1 MNKGYKFQ
9 DKEINSL
16 NELGVCYTENFN
28 DAITDVFYNTKKL
41 IRFIR
46 SKNKKLAKE
55 IISIITSCKYQNN
68 VLTLIIFN
76 LREDKAVVINGVIL
90 SFKELIFLIKKYGS
104 KHKAIYAFMED
115 LGITRTYA
123 TLNIEPNLVKDSYY
137 IEKNIHDTF
146 VYEYLTSFYEFDYV
160 ESLKSF
166 ISNVFI
172 YDDERYRRASKIVR
186 NERFELLL
194 AHKTGFKEVFDM
206 RMSQAPLFMAV
217 KLLAVEFEESELR
230 KLIDD
235 TFYWWLLDNFDK
247 YTFKRKSK
255 ETLKEIKNC
264 ISAKKKIEKKYTFT
278 SYVDLANDVFNVY
291 LKFVA
296 GFKDGSITVKKK
308 FSVEEYTIDKFYC
321 KTYICANFMK
331 DHTVKLQKENLNSEG
346 ELTPTEEIIKDETD
360 EDNEEEY
367 EVKNHAFSLNN
378 LKMLGKMNFKMKRFA
393 GWSMFMAIFCAMLFA
408 VYLICSMTFT
418 NIEIFKTDALGLPLG
433 IALLSICF
441 VVIILVTVLF
451 GKIAKSL
458 NSIDC
463 LTLLENTKNKDIEYG
478 PERERVINQIKENE
492 EFYQKKAKRYHR
504 VLSTI
509 VLMGIGCIL
518 SGIAIVGLS
527 LLVGKVS
534 ILPADKVLDT
544 TGKIIGMCIGA
555 VLGVSYGSIRKR
567 KGALT
572 VMLISLLSIAGV
584 VAIAF
589 VL

>member
-28 DAITDVFYNTKKL
+28 DAINDVFYNTKKL

-68 VLTLIIFN
+68 VLTLIIFH

-90 SFKELIFLIKKYGS
+90 SFKELISLIKKYGP

-146 VYEYLTSFYEFDYV
+146 VYEYLTTFYEFDYV

-166 ISNVFI
+166 ISNLFI
-172 YDDERYRRASKIVR
+172 YDDERYRRASKVVK

-206 RMSQAPLFMAV
+206 RMSQAPLFIAV
-217 KLLAVEFEESELR
+217 KLLTVEFDESELR

-247 YTFKRKSK
+247 YTFKKKSK
-255 ETLKEIKNC
+255 ETLKAIKKC
-264 ISAKKKIEKKYTFT
+264 INTKKKLEKNYVFT

-296 GFKDGSITVKKK
+296 GFKDGSIEVKKK
-308 FSVEEYTIDKFYC
+308 FSLEEYTVDKFYC
-321 KTYICANFMK
+321 KTYICANYMK
-331 DHTVKLQKENLNSEG
+331 EHTVKLQKENLNSEV
-346 ELTPTEEIIKDETD
+346 EVTLAEEEAVIIDESV
-360 EDNEEEY
+360 EEEY
-367 EVKNHAFSLNN
+367 EVKNYAFSLNN
-378 LKMLGKMNFKMKRFA
+378 LKKLGKMNFKMKRFA
-393 GWSMFMAIFCAMLFA
+393 GWSMFMAIFCAILFA
-408 VYLICSMTFT
+408 AYLVCSMVFT
-418 NIEIFKTDALGLPLG
+418 DIEFFNAEVLGLPLG
-433 IALLSICF
+433 ITLISISF
-441 VVIILVTVLF
+441 IVMILVVILF
-451 GKIAKSL
+451 GKITKSL
-458 NSIDC
+458 NSIDS
-463 LTLLENTKNKDIEYG
+463 LTLLENSRNKDIEYG
-478 PERERVINQIKENE
+478 PERERAINLIKENE
-492 EFYQKKAKRYHR
+492 ELHQKKANRYHR
-504 VLSTI
+504 VISTI
-509 VLMGIGCIL
+509 ILMGIGCIL
-518 SGIAIVGLS
+518 SGIAMVGIS
-527 LLVGKVS
+527 VLVGNTS
-534 ILPADKVLDT
+534 ILPVDKALDT

-555 VLGVSYGSIRKR
+555 VLGIAYGSIRKR

-572 VMLISLLSIAGV
+572 VMLISLLAIAGV
-584 VAIAF
+584 VVIAF